1 MSGKFNLPI
10 VVSLR
15 NDCVDVNRQ
24 WETPRVRSRRQRAE
38 VGPGPLGQLWLV
50 LILLGSVVLICP
62 EPSYGLVLRKFTF
75 STPWNRMHFVQSIR
89 CRASSRNED
98 EPDDDDDEPPSVD
111 VSSFRPPNMAST
123 FGLNRGRSSP
133 SQRKAMG
140 TSGSSTARIHICGN
154 CGSEFVKWMGRC
166 PTCRE
171 WNTLQEHA
179 VRREPASASRPV
191 FDTNSASSG
200 ARPASWLDGIPGSLG
215 SNAPVRIT
223 DLVSSDDGS
232 TNTLSRL
239 HSSQRV
245 TIPNDDELNVVLG
258 GGIMPGSLNLI
269 GGDPGVGKSTLM
281 LQIAGAVASLAI
293 PTPGIGMGLPDSN
306 NTRTKS
312 STDGTGGPVWYVS
325 GEENPD
331 QIASRA
337 SRLGILQSELWLLGE
352 THVDTLCQQVVVH
365 VEASTTRPFVPSD
378 SKLAIDNE
386 NVSHS
391 QGMPIPKAPA
401 LIVIDSIQT
410 MVCDSGGSS
419 SAGGITQVR
428 ECVALLLRLAKSTRI
443 PIFLVGHVT
452 KTGDVAGPR
461 TVEHMVD
468 CVLYL
473 EGSAHNDG
481 LNLRMLRAS
490 KNRFGSSDE
499 VGVYEMTAG
508 RLLPVSDPSSL
519 FLAHRVTQE
528 DAEGCAIAIALEG
541 MRAMTVEVQALA
553 TPSGSTTGYGRRTVE
568 GIAMSRLNLL
578 IGVLQKRCGVF
589 MFKQDVYINVAGRIR
604 LDRGEGN
611 AADLGVAVALVSSL
625 ATIAVRSDTAFVGE
639 VGLLGELR
647 SVAALPKRLAEAR
660 RMGFSRVITPRDG
673 KDAKQ
678 RSKVVS
684 KNLNGVE
691 WIQCSSLLDAINAGL
706 VQPLPKR
713 KRRTNKTSVREQN
726 TSAYPERLE
735 DLGLPE
741 LLDDGDD
748 DAFM

>member
-1 MSGKFNLPI
+1 
-10 VVSLR
+10 
-15 NDCVDVNRQ
+15 
-24 WETPRVRSRRQRAE
+24 
-38 VGPGPLGQLWLV
+38 
-50 LILLGSVVLICP
+50 
-62 EPSYGLVLRKFTF
+62 
-75 STPWNRMHFVQSIR
+75 
-89 CRASSRNED
+89 
-98 EPDDDDDEPPSVD
+98 
-111 VSSFRPPNMAST
+111 
-123 FGLNRGRSSP
+123 
-133 SQRKAMG
+133 MG

-191 FDTNSASSG
+191 FGTNISSSG

-365 VEASTTRPFVPSD
+365 
-378 SKLAIDNE
+378 
-386 NVSHS
+386 
-391 QGMPIPKAPA
+391 APA

-452 KTGDVAGPR
+452 KNGDVAGPR

-611 AADLGVAVALVSSL
+611 AVDLGVAVALVSSL

-660 RMGFSRVITPRDG
+660 RMGFSRVITPR
-673 KDAKQ
+673 
-678 RSKVVS
+678 
-684 KNLNGVE
+684 
-691 WIQCSSLLDAINAGL
+691 
-706 VQPLPKR
+706 
-713 KRRTNKTSVREQN
+713 
-726 TSAYPERLE
+726 
-735 DLGLPE
+735 
-741 LLDDGDD
+741 
-748 DAFM
+748 